1 MSNQRSGRYHAAA
14 MNDDGGGNITLK
26 ELITFVE
33 KAQAALED
41 AGEGDAAL
49 RFEIF
54 GDYLK
59 QDVTSGQHFQFSTRA
74 LGL

>member
-1 MSNQRSGRYHAAA
+1 MQQRAGRFHSAA

-26 ELITFVE
+26 QLIDFTR
-33 KAQAALED
+33 KAQASLEE
-41 AGEGDAAL
+41 AGESDAAL

-54 GDYLK
+54 GDYLSE
-59 QDVTSGQHFQFSTRA
+59 DVANGTPFQFSTKA